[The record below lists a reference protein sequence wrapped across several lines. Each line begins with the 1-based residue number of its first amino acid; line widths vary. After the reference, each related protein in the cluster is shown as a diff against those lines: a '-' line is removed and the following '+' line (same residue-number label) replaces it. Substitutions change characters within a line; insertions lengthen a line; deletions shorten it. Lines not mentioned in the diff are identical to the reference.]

1 MKVVSVMT
9 TSSRG
14 GAEFAAVEMLDALI
28 DRGHEAV
35 MLTDQPLIGRDTRV
49 TVRPIAIGPKLSR
62 KSYLGLALRWLYYV
76 RRLQVALEHEWPYD
90 VLLVHYKKE
99 QLMARWLRRRLRA
112 TLVWAEWGPVPFQL
126 RRGLP
131 RRMYL
136 RAARDAATVM
146 AVSEGT
152 KDSACA
158 VGVPVEKVEVV
169 PNVLRTGEISFTAE
183 GRTRLRAELGVDDA
197 AFVVG
202 CISRFHHKKR
212 NDVVVEAVKLLDE
225 RVHLVLAGDGETE
238 GELRRIAAPL
248 GERAHFMPTP
258 GANVAEVLSAFDV
271 SVFCPSPTEGAPR
284 AVILGMLAERPC
296 LATGPEGV
304 ADMITP
310 GIGVIAQPENDPA
323 ALAAALTLYLE
334 DPARRAREGAE
345 ARRRAVVT
353 YDAASVSKR
362 IERLWRE
369 HGAGVEGHSEAD
381 PDRDNRASPQEWTPT
396 IRTVNERPLRVVSVQ
411 TSHERGGGEYANVDV
426 LSGLLTRGMD
436 VTLLTNQPTLVEGTE
451 VPVVQIDIGPK
462 IRRATLRR
470 VTLGFP
476 RWVLRLRD
484 VLERESQ
491 SRPIDV
497 LLLHF
502 KKEQLMSA
510 ILPRRLTGA
519 VVWAEWGRLPEPVA
533 RGPARFLYLAAARRA
548 RLIVAVSE
556 STRDSLLRAGVP
568 AEKVVVVHNIVD
580 SETIVFDAA
589 ARERYRAA
597 WDVAAG
603 DFVLGCVSRL
613 SASKRNDVV
622 VDALAHLP
630 QNVLLVFA
638 GEGDNEAALRARAAP
653 YGDRVRF
660 LPTPRG
666 HVGELLSACDIAVF
680 APQPIE
686 GAPRSIIFGQL
697 SERAIVASGPEGAA
711 GMVPPGTGT
720 IVSPA
725 HDPRALAACIESY
738 RRDPER
744 CVREGRAGRAFA
756 LAQYD
761 PESVVEEWVARLR
774 TTTNGTP
781 EGTRWPTHTERSPG
795 E

>member
-14 GAEFAAVEMLDALI
+14 GAEFAAVEMLDALV
-28 DRGHEAV
+28 DRGHETV

-49 TVRPIAIGPKLSR
+49 MVRAIAIGPKLSR
-62 KSYLGLALRWLYYV
+62 KSYPKLALQWVYYLQ
-76 RRLQVALEHEWPYD
+76 RLRAALEREWPYD

-99 QLMARWLRRRLRA
+99 QLMARWLPRRLRA
-112 TLVWAEWGPVPFQL
+112 TLAWAEWGPVPFPL

-152 KDSACA
+152 RDSVCA
-158 VGVPVEKVEVV
+158 VGVPAGKVEVV
-169 PNVLRTGEISFTAE
+169 PNVLRTEEIAFKAE
-183 GRTRLRAELGVDDA
+183 GRARVRAELGVEEED
-197 AFVVG
+197 FLVG
-202 CISRFHHKKR
+202 CISRFHPKKR
-212 NDVVVEAVKLLDE
+212 NDVVVEAVTLLDE

-248 GERAHFMPTP
+248 GGRAHFVPTP

-310 GIGVIAQPENDPA
+310 GVGVIAEPENDPA
-323 ALAAALTLYLE
+323 ALAAALAPYLE

-345 ARRRAVVT
+345 ARHRAVVT
-353 YDAASVSKR
+353 YDAASVSER

-369 HGAGVEGHSEAD
+369 VGAGGDGRPEAGL
-381 PDRDNRASPQEWTPT
+381 DRGRRPSTGGWAS
-396 IRTVNERPLRVVSVQ
+396 RMHTVKERPLHVVSVQ

-426 LSGLLTRGMD
+426 LSGLQTRGID

-451 VPVVQIDIGPK
+451 VPVVQIDLGPK
-462 IRRATLRR
+462 IRRTTLRR
-470 VTLGFP
+470 VALGFP
-476 RWVLRLRD
+476 RSVIRLRRA
-484 VLERESQ
+484 LEQEAQ

-497 LLLHF
+497 LLLHY

-533 RGPARFLYLAAARRA
+533 SGPARLVYLAAARRA
-548 RLIVAVSE
+548 KLIVAVSE
-556 STRDSLLRAGVP
+556 STRDSLVGAGVP
-568 AEKVVVVHNIVD
+568 AAKVAVVHNIVD

-589 ARERYRAA
+589 ARERYRAE
-597 WDVAAG
+597 WGVAMG

-613 SASKRNDVV
+613 NASKRTDVII
-622 VDALAHLP
+622 DALAHLP

-697 SERAIVASGPEGAA
+697 SERAVIASGPEGAD
-711 GMVPPGTGT
+711 GMVLPGTGT

-738 RRDPER
+738 QRDSER
-744 CVREGRAGRAFA
+744 CVREGRAGRALA
-756 LAQYD
+756 LELYD
-761 PESVVEEWVARLR
+761 PEVVVEEWVARLQFAS
-774 TTTNGTP
+774 NG
-781 EGTRWPTHTERSPG
+781 GTA
-795 E
+795 